1 MILSQRPIVPSSDEQ
16 LVRVLAAV
24 ITEQGRYLI
33 CRRPLHKRH
42 GGLWEFPGGKVDPG
56 ESWLEAVRREL
67 SEELDMDAVAAGP
80 LLLSVQDPGSPF
92 VIHFLEVEAE
102 GEPTPLEHSAV
113 GWYTPD
119 EMADAWGMGSV
130 REVEPDTRVDAA
142 ALRAEY
148 AAAR

>member
-1 MILSQRPIVPSSDEQ
+1 M
-16 LVRVLAAV
+16 
-24 ITEQGRYLI
+24 
-33 CRRPLHKRH
+33 
-42 GGLWEFPGGKVDPG
+42 DPG

-102 GEPTPLEHSAV
+102 GDPTPLEHSAV

-119 EMADAWGMGSV
+119 ELAVLRLAPADARFVS
-130 REVEPDTRVDAA
+130 RLEADR
-142 ALRAEY
+142 
-148 AAAR
+148 